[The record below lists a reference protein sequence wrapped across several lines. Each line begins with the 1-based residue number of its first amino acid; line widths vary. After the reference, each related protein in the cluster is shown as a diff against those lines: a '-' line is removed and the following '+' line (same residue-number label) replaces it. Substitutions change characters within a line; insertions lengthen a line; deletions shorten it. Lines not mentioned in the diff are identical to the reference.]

1 MEVLLVFKII
11 VAEDDLEIRQLYNKI
26 LRRNGY
32 DVMEAND
39 GLDVLEILDSMLV
52 DLIIS
57 DIMMPQMDGYELIT
71 TLRQSGYTMPVLMIT
86 AKDSFMDLQQG
97 FLSGADDYM
106 VKPININEMVIRV
119 QALLRRAQMIS
130 DHIFTIGKTVFE
142 YDAYTVTTNGSS
154 QTLPQKEFLLLF
166 QLISNCGKA
175 FTRLQ
180 LMDEVW
186 GYGTDADPHTVDVHI
201 NRLRN
206 RFIDNSD
213 FEIVTIR
220 GMGYRAVKKHE

>member
-1 MEVLLVFKII
+1 MFRVI
-11 VAEDDLEIRQLYNKI
+11 VAEDDTGIRQLYVKV
-26 LRRNGY
+26 LRKGGY
-32 DVMEAND
+32 EVIEATD
-39 GLDVLEILDSMLV
+39 GQDVLDILDTMLI

-57 DIMMPQMDGYELIT
+57 DIMMPRIDGYELIT
-71 TLRQSGYTMPVLMIT
+71 TLRNNGYTIPILMIT

-119 QALLRRAQMIS
+119 QALLRRAQMVS
-130 DHIFTIGKTVFE
+130 DHNYIIGQTIFS
-142 YDAYTVTTNGSS
+142 YDSYTVIENGQE

-166 QLISNCGKA
+166 QLVSNCGKA

-180 LMDEVW
+180 LMDEIW
-186 GYGTDADPHTVDVHI
+186 GYDAEADPHTVDVHI

-206 RFIDNSD
+206 RFMNNLD
-213 FEIVTIR
+213 FEIITIR
-220 GMGYRAVKKHE
+220 GMGYKVVKK